1 MPRIAFELD
10 MTDSLA
16 KAADERGLL
25 SSQAML
31 ELIKREVTKVAPLPI
46 ATSEVGRQPW
56 MDGIVAPQLMGRGKI
71 LVDDNELMAP
81 IEAEWE
87 SAGIQSK

>member
-10 MTDSLA
+10 LPDSLA
-16 KAADERGLL
+16 KAADEKGLL

-31 ELIKREVTKVAPLPI
+31 ELLKREVANTAPSPK
-46 ATSEVGRQPW
+46 AVFKAGHQPW
-56 MDGIVAPQLMGRGKI
+56 MDGVVAPELMGRGKI
-71 LVDDNELMAP
+71 LVADDQFIAP

-87 SAGIQSK
+87 AAGKRG